1 MILRILLL
9 LSLSFSTFAAE
20 QYQLKGSLGTNA
32 ATKKSIEFTL
42 NWQENGKTASGTY
55 SDNLYTKSTKAKGI
69 VGDLGRIFV
78 VTLPEEISRVRT
90 ITILGPSMTGEKGAV
105 LVPVS
110 VVLRDSKGR
119 PVTTTSIEA
128 NLIGLTS
135 KVVAQKQEEA
145 FCQEGFGELAGYCGE
160 YTGMISEESDSQ
172 KKCDLLSFSSSR
184 LIFDQNAE
192 IGLALGESS
201 TIVAIPLH
209 RIGRVLANPESRR
222 VDLISRKCHSLSG
235 IKFASDNCKRLNL
248 SGVFSIVN
256 DLKHF
261 SGDYT
266 IIDEKTNASCRYNLS
281 MDLTE

>member
-1 MILRILLL
+1 MILRLLL
-9 LSLSFSTFAAE
+9 FSLTFSAFAAE
-20 QYQLKGSLGTNA
+20 QYQLKGSLGINA
-32 ATKKSIEFTL
+32 ATKKNIEFTL
-42 NWQENGKTASGTY
+42 NWQENGNVANGTY
-55 SDNLYTKSTKAKGI
+55 SDNLYTSSTAAKGV

-78 VTLPEEISRVRT
+78 VTLPKEVGRVRT
-90 ITILGPSMTGEKGAV
+90 ITILGPSMSGEKGAA

-145 FCQEGFGELAGYCGE
+145 ICQEGFGELAGYCGE
-160 YTGMISEESDSQ
+160 YIGMISEERDTQ
-172 KKCDLLSFSSSR
+172 QNCDLLSFSGRR
-184 LIFDQNAE
+184 LIFDLNAE

-201 TIVAIPLH
+201 TIVAIPIH
-209 RIGRVLANPESRR
+209 RIGRVLADPQSRR
-222 VDLISRKCHSLSG
+222 VDLISRKCHSLTG

-266 IIDEKTNASCRYNLS
+266 ITDEKTNASCRYNLS